1 MKPSIFLFL
10 LFVSFGCTGG
20 QWLTGFRK
28 PAKNPV
34 LTADSSYTFFCPV
47 EQKTVRWQ
55 LADVFNPA
63 AVTRNDSIFLLFR
76 AEDNPAAA
84 IGGRTSRIGLA
95 PNSHCCQASVPVSAS
110 LGVISYAVSK
120 PNRPPLRPFIFNLG
134 YPSLRSVMSTFISG

>member
-47 EQKTVRWQ
+47 EQKTVHWQ

-95 PNSHCCQASVPVSAS
+95 VSADG
-110 LGVISYAVSK
+110 LHFRKYEQPV
-120 PNRPPLRPFIFNLG
+120 L
-134 YPSLRSVMSTFISG
+134 YPEPGPYQQ